1 MYGDPGVSHADVL
14 KHMVYGFVM
23 SPFHLN
29 PYFLTRM
36 YYGDVSK
43 AEHVESMS
51 YAVIWSGAVI
61 NAAYVTGQ
69 IVTPGQGYSL
79 VARGIA
85 ATPLL
90 AAPIML
96 AAPLTLG
103 YAANVQV
110 AKQMPS
116 HEQSSFWQSVA
127 QALTGTG
134 PGIGGADIGI

>member
-1 MYGDPGVSHADVL
+1 
-14 KHMVYGFVM
+14 
-23 SPFHLN
+23 
-29 PYFLTRM
+29 
-36 YYGDVSK
+36 
-43 AEHVESMS
+43 
-51 YAVIWSGAVI
+51 
-61 NAAYVTGQ
+61 
-69 IVTPGQGYSL
+69 
-79 VARGIA
+79 
-85 ATPLL
+85 
-90 AAPIML
+90 ML